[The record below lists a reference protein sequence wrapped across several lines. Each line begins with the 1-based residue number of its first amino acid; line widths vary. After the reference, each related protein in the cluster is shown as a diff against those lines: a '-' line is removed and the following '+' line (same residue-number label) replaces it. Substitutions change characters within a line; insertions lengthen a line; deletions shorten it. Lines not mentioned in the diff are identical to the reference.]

1 MKTTGSVVTFF
12 LQAFT
17 FKTVPVW
24 FFYFLKLLQLLG
36 NIKREVVNEFHAC
49 AVGGIITAS
58 VFGLAVEDEDQE
70 SEDADDEL
78 GGLFRVSRPDKASK
92 QKANALDCS
101 KFLVEKPQDW
111 DLEEVMSLD
120 NCFCMSCLV
129 LCMSWLCLIKY
140 G

>member
-1 MKTTGSVVTFF
+1 M
-12 LQAFT
+12 
-17 FKTVPVW
+17 
-24 FFYFLKLLQLLG
+24 
-36 NIKREVVNEFHAC
+36 VNEFHAC
-49 AVGGIITAS
+49 S
-58 VFGLAVEDEDQE
+58 VEEKKSSQPLCLVLVVEDEDQE

-111 DLEEVMSLD
+111 DLEEVMPLD
-120 NCFCMSCLV
+120 NCFCVSC
-129 LCMSWLCLIKY
+129 LCLIKY